1 MAENAMNQLDILSKA
16 IWLPYD
22 DHDERDIKVKV
33 EDIEYLEKVKEDVY
47 LFFAKSR
54 SKKYGKS
61 VEEYVEFYKK
71 LYDLKFDSEDDD
83 IEFQMTLLKK
93 MSKDSGDVFQRL
105 RAVLIDK
112 IEKVLDPR
120 YALCDNF
127 LSIVDDPVQVSDEFA
142 LMPFK
147 EITKDHIREEVKNNF
162 EYYRPRIMRKEF
174 SKIDADPDVKSEQE
188 KTASQF
194 NVSHTLTQLAQEFKE
209 ERAREEV
216 EIMRQNRHQKS
227 SHVR

>member
-33 EDIEYLEKVKEDVY
+33 EDIEYLERVKEDVY
-47 LFFAKSR
+47 LFFAQAR

-105 RAVLIDK
+105 RAILIDK
-112 IEKVLDPR
+112 IERVLQAR
-120 YALCDNF
+120 YALCDNY

-142 LMPFK
+142 LMPFE
-147 EITKDHIREEVKNNF
+147 EITKDTIREEVKNNF
-162 EYYRPRIMRKEF
+162 EYFRPRILRKEF
-174 SKIDADPDVKSEQE
+174 SKIDADP
-188 KTASQF
+188 
-194 NVSHTLTQLAQEFKE
+194 NVSSEKEKETLQFSKSHQLTQLAKDFSEEIARKE
-209 ERAREEV
+209 VERARRNKYKQV
-216 EIMRQNRHQKS
+216 
-227 SHVR
+227 

>member
-1 MAENAMNQLDILSKA
+1 MAEAMNTLDILSKA
-16 IWLPYD
+16 IWIPYD
-22 DHDERDIKVKV
+22 DHDERSIEEKV

-47 LFFAKSR
+47 LFFAQAR

-83 IEFQMTLLKK
+83 IEYQMTLLKK
-93 MSKDSGDVFQRL
+93 MSKDAGDVFQRL

-112 IEKVLDPR
+112 IEKALQAR
-120 YALCDNF
+120 YALCDNY

-142 LMPFK
+142 LKPFE
-147 EITKDHIREEVKNNF
+147 EITKDNIREEVKNNF
-162 EYYRPRIMRKEF
+162 EYFRPRILRKEF
-174 SKIDADPDVKSEQE
+174 SKIDADPNVSSEKE
-188 KTASQF
+188 KETLQF
-194 NVSHTLTQLAQEFKE
+194 NKSHQLTQLAKDFAE
-209 ERAREEV
+209 EIARKEV
-216 EIMRQNRHQKS
+216 EMMRQNRHQKS